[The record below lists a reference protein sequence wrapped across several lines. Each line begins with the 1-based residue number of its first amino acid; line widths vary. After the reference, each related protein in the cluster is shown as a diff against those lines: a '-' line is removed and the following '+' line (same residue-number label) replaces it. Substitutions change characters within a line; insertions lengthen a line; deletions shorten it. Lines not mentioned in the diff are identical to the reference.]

1 MIRSENEQGKSVAR
15 AQTCDSCAPP
25 LGFVRQSDVEGRRS
39 LVGRYGRVALQD
51 LVDRVELVARDGA
64 DQLTRDASLMVSM

>member
-1 MIRSENEQGKSVAR
+1 MRSA
-15 AQTCDSCAPP
+15 P
-25 LGFVRQSDVEGRRS
+25 LGLVGQSDIESRGS
-39 LVGRYGRVALQD
+39 LVGRYGGVAIQD